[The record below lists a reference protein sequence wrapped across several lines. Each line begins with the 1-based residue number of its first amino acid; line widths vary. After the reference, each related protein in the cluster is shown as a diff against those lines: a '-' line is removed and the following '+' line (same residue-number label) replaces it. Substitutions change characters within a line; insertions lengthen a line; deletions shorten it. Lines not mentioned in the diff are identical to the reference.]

1 MTELIKGG
9 VLVILADYDGL
20 VTFQMIYIKKI
31 DDDKDGIFGKVKR
44 NGELVEVRIYPP
56 ES

>member
-31 DDDKDGIFGKVKR
+31 DDDNDGIFGKVKR